1 MKKHSWSLALLDT
14 LQKADNPTYPVGSTT
29 TIQTDHME
37 GMKGAKATIV
47 GAFDTVAYS
56 VTYTPTTG
64 GEKVENHKWIIHE
77 EIMDAEDRPFNKGDK
92 VITVADHMSGM
103 KNAEVTIVSV
113 KPTTVYMIDYTA
125 TTDNEKS

>member
-125 TTDNEKS
+125 ATDNEKS

>member
-1 MKKHSWSLALLDT
+1 
-14 LQKADNPTYPVGSTT
+14 
-29 TIQTDHME
+29 
-37 GMKGAKATIV
+37 MKGAKATIV

-103 KNAEVTIVSV
+103 KNAEVTIDSV

-125 TTDNEKS
+125 ATDNEKS